1 MRTRARWAGACAAA
15 AAALL
20 LTGCGGGDGGDDD
33 AGGETPPPGTTQPS
47 DAPSGPEKGDDVTLE
62 DIQGGWMTEGLHV
75 DEGLVILAVFENSV
89 TVSAESACS
98 GTVDGA
104 ARPMTMKLACDD
116 GSTDFAGA
124 TVRSLTD
131 GKLTVEWAGGETT
144 VLSRSPGPED
154 LPELPTDVPTELPGL
169 PESPDLPGTE
179 S

>member
-1 MRTRARWAGACAAA
+1 MRTRARWAGTCAAAA

-20 LTGCGGGDGGDDD
+20 LTGCGGDGGGGGDDD
-33 AGGETPPPGTTQPS
+33 AGGATPPPATTQPS
-47 DAPSGPEKGDDVTLE
+47 DGPSGPEEGDDVTLE

-89 TVSAESACS
+89 TVSAEAACS

-116 GSTDFAGA
+116 GSTDFAGG

-144 VLSRSPGPED
+144 VLSRSPGLED
-154 LPELPTDVPTELPGL
+154 LPEVPTELPDL